1 MSTYQHTVEK
11 VGGTSM
17 VDTAAL
23 LENVL
28 IGGRKPEE
36 MYGRIFVVS
45 AYAGI
50 TNGLLEDKHNNAPG
64 IYALFTNADSEW
76 AWGDA
81 ISDVADKMLEIN
93 ASIFEDVGQ
102 RATADQFV
110 RERIEGVRSC
120 LIDLHRLCSY
130 GHFSLPEHLQTVR
143 ELLASLGEAHSA
155 HNTSLVLNSMGVNAR
170 FIDLTGWR
178 DDSQLTLEERIRVAF
193 HDLDLESVLPIV
205 TGYAHCRNGVV
216 SQYGRGYS
224 EVTMSRIAVLT
235 GACEAVIHKEFHLSS
250 ADPGIVG
257 KDRVRTIG
265 QTNYDVADQLSNLGM
280 EAIHPGAAKGL
291 RQAGIPLRIRNTF
304 DANDAG
310 TVIKGDYTSGSPRT
324 EIITGIR
331 NVYALQFFE
340 QDMVGVKG
348 YDATILSTLKR
359 HAVRV
364 VTKSSNANTIIHY
377 LAGSAKAIKRVIS
390 ELNDVFETA
399 SISTRKVAIVSAI
412 GSDLNLQGLT
422 AKAVSALSSASIE
435 ILGVHQLLR
444 DVDIMFVVEDADY
457 LRSIKALHKVLIED
471 SSSGSP
477 YLNSKSQAA

>member
-17 VDTAAL
+17 VDTSAL
-23 LENVL
+23 LDNVL
-28 IGGRKPEE
+28 IAGREPDE

-50 TNGLLEDKHNNAPG
+50 TNGLLEDKRSNAPG
-64 IYALFTNADSEW
+64 IYALFTSADSEW

-81 ISDVADKMLEIN
+81 ISKVADKMLEIN
-93 ASIFEDVGQ
+93 ANIFEDDGR

-155 HNTSLVLNSMGVNAR
+155 HNTSLVLNSLGVNAR
-170 FIDLTGWR
+170 FIDLSGWR
-178 DDSQLTLEERIRVAF
+178 DDSQVTLDERITAAF
-193 HDLDLESVLPIV
+193 RGLDLNSVLPIV
-205 TGYAHCRNGVV
+205 TGYAHCRSGVV

-235 GACEAVIHKEFHLSS
+235 GAREAVIHKEFHLSS
-250 ADPGIVG
+250 ADPGVVG
-257 KDRVRTIG
+257 VEQVRTIG

-280 EAIHPGAAKGL
+280 EAIHPSAAKGL

-310 TVIKGDYTSGSPRT
+310 TVINGDYTSDSPRT
-324 EIITGIR
+324 EIVTGIR

-348 YDATILSTLKR
+348 YDATILGTLKR

-364 VTKSSNANTIIHY
+364 VTKSSNANTIVHY
-377 LAGSAKAIKRVIS
+377 LAGSAKAIKRVIN
-390 ELNDVFETA
+390 ELNEVFESS

-412 GSDLNLQGLT
+412 GSDLKLQGLT
-422 AKAVSALSSASIE
+422 AKAVSALSSANIE

-457 LRSIKALHKVLIED
+457 LRSIKALHKALIED
-471 SSSGSP
+471 DSSDST
-477 YLNSKSQAA
+477 LLKTKTRAA